1 MTTPIQD
8 PATSKYIGPEEIIRK
23 KNEFL
28 IPCLYHFYNEP
39 MQIVRGEG
47 QYVFD
52 HCEKRY
58 LDFYGGVSVLSAG
71 HCHPEIVGKISEQ
84 VKTLQHTT
92 TIYLTQPIVDLAEK
106 LARIAPGSLK
116 KSFFCAS
123 GSEANEGALLLS
135 QLYTGRHEFLSLYNG
150 LHGRTK
156 LTMSVTGLKFW
167 RTDTNPVGGIS
178 FVPNAYCYRCV
189 FNLKYP
195 YCNIECARQIET
207 VIEKSTS
214 GEVAALIVEPIQ
226 GNGGIITPPAEYF
239 TIVREILNK
248 HGILLIADEVQ
259 TGFGRTGKMFAL
271 EHSGVEPDIMT
282 FAKAIANGT
291 PVGGFITNDKVA
303 SSYKRPGAS
312 TFGGNPVTCVAA
324 MATLDVI
331 DKYDLVK
338 NAETMGKYLEDK
350 LRLLQD
356 RHALIGDVRGKG
368 LMLGAELVNQDK
380 EPATKQTD
388 IILEYMKDRGVL
400 IGKTGAGRNVLAF
413 QPPLIITKDNI
424 DEVIDVLGE
433 ALSYV
438 EKRGE

>member
-23 KNEFL
+23 KNKFL

-52 HCEKRY
+52 HCEKQY

-71 HCHPEIVGKISEQ
+71 HCHPEIVEKISAQ

-106 LARIAPGSLK
+106 LARIAPGRLR

-178 FVPNAYCYRCV
+178 FVPNAYCYRCI

-195 YCNIECARQIET
+195 DCNIECARQIEN

-239 TIVREILNK
+239 TRVREILNK
-248 HGILLIADEVQ
+248 HGILFIADEVQ
-259 TGFGRTGKMFAL
+259 TGFGRTGKMFAI

-331 DKYDLVK
+331 DKYSLIN
-338 NAETMGKYLEDK
+338 NAETMGKYLKDK

-356 RHALIGDVRGKG
+356 KHALIGDVRGKG
-368 LMLGAELVNQDK
+368 LMLGAELVNQGK

-413 QPPLIITKDNI
+413 QPPLIITRDNI

-438 EKRGE
+438 EKREG